1 MQRCRLLTNYA
12 SYAHST
18 DEKSPQQVSLGAHPV
33 YKTPDAVYKTNVERI
48 TGPVADSDFTA
59 PPPSSYSYR
68 FCTTSCSSYADAPG
82 QQPHVLAGISG
93 GKQKERDVT
102 RERSSHSSLSLSSS
116 KPRVAHN
123 KCCLVM

>member
-1 MQRCRLLTNYA
+1 MRRCRLLTTPPTLIA
-12 SYAHST
+12 LT
-18 DEKSPQQVSLGAHPV
+18 KKSSQQVSLGAHAV

-48 TGPVADSDFTA
+48 AGPVADSDFTA
-59 PPPSSYSYR
+59 PPSSSSSYR
-68 FCTTSCSSYADAPG
+68 FCTTSCSSYADAPA

-93 GKQKERDVT
+93 GKEKERDVT

-116 KPRVAHN
+116 SKPRVAHN

>member
-1 MQRCRLLTNYA
+1 M
-12 SYAHST
+12 
-18 DEKSPQQVSLGAHPV
+18 SLGAHAV

-59 PPPSSYSYR
+59 PPPSSSSYR
-68 FCTTSCSSYADAPG
+68 FCTTSCSSYADAPA

-93 GKQKERDVT
+93 GKEKERDVTRDT
-102 RERSSHSSLSLSSS
+102 RERSSHSSLSLSSSS